1 MGKRGRHRRSA
12 HHWRCAA
19 HWSPEPQR
27 GFRHRERAFH
37 ADSLCHCAFHPLQGG
52 ELRRCPGG
60 GTCLG
65 PARRLSN
72 NKHSRPVGGKPSIGA
87 FFGLRKTCP
96 ILQCLTKSPC
106 IVRKTARDGPPV
118 RGHPD
123 KSFEQRLSLTRSW
136 QQGHSTHYSTAS
148 GPSRLQGIYP
158 EELVELPCVDPRP
171 SVWPGRGEPPGM
183 LLGWH
188 EASLSSVG

>member
-1 MGKRGRHRRSA
+1 MIRSSTELEIKNVSGTDGVSIDGALELEVVQDFRGRHRRSD

-37 ADSLCHCAFHPLQGG
+37 ADSVLFTRCREG

-87 FFGLRKTCP
+87 FFGLRKTHP

-106 IVRKTARDGPPV
+106 IRCKTARDGPPGK
-118 RGHPD
+118 RAI
-123 KSFEQRLSLTRSW
+123 RTNLSNN
-136 QQGHSTHYSTAS
+136 G
-148 GPSRLQGIYP
+148 
-158 EELVELPCVDPRP
+158 
-171 SVWPGRGEPPGM
+171 
-183 LLGWH
+183 
-188 EASLSSVG
+188 